1 MKSANSF
8 CLILT
13 IWKSLLL
20 SAGQLLSVS
29 LDVDNKSLLLI
40 LTDYQ
45 LPRLCFHAA
54 TLSKYKNSSKYLHIF
69 VTIFSLF
76 YPFCQYIFRKKYTI
90 AIRIYCFQYIKISVT
105 NSH

>member
-54 TLSKYKNSSKYLHIF
+54 S
-69 VTIFSLF
+69 
-76 YPFCQYIFRKKYTI
+76 
-90 AIRIYCFQYIKISVT
+90 IK
-105 NSH
+105 